1 MNKIKEFLK
10 GKEYLIICFI
20 IFFMIDFVLRF
31 KYADFG
37 VLEIYEP
44 TSLLFVL
51 AGCSSLTFIIY
62 LLPGKIKKVFMV
74 ISVMFFA
81 IYALAQS
88 TYFNLFAKFITFN
101 DLSLAAEGTAF
112 VDASY
117 IHFSYSLIIMMVA
130 TIALLVV
137 AIKLV
142 PSVTRVNKKSS
153 IVAIVAI
160 GMFVIGA
167 RATLQPVLNPS
178 LWNANSSTGN
188 IYKDYTDTTK
198 SLLLSGVYEYALRD
212 AILTFVPLNELENHE
227 LISNLDEYYKEK
239 KVVHTNNDY
248 TGIFKDKNVVVI
260 QLENIDNWM
269 LTEENMPT
277 LYRLRNE
284 GLDFVNHYSASFST
298 GRTFNTE
305 FIANTGLIPPTK
317 GEAPSYIFSK
327 NEYPYSLANL
337 MKKDGYK
344 ADSYHTS
351 NGNIYNRAQVHKTF
365 GYSSYS
371 NYDQMGMTHSELDSE
386 LINAYDKFIKKDK
399 FLSFIITYSGHGPL
413 AKTKI
418 ECSKN
423 YDAVK
428 EYANSDDETYVCGLA
443 QSNETEQFIKA
454 LVDKM
459 EADGSINNTVLVFY
473 TDHYA
478 YSTIDAKTELELK
491 GTNDTNMLQNTP
503 FFIYS
508 KGTEPNKVE
517 KVTSSIDILPTLTNL
532 MGLNTSYEYY
542 IGHDAFSKDGGEV
555 FFQDGSYYD
564 GKTYYQVGSDS
575 YIANGNK
582 TAIANNN
589 ERLQRSWDILNS
601 NYFSKKK

>member
-1 MNKIKEFLK
+1 
-10 GKEYLIICFI
+10 
-20 IFFMIDFVLRF
+20 
-31 KYADFG
+31 
-37 VLEIYEP
+37 
-44 TSLLFVL
+44 
-51 AGCSSLTFIIY
+51 
-62 LLPGKIKKVFMV
+62 
-74 ISVMFFA
+74 
-81 IYALAQS
+81 
-88 TYFNLFAKFITFN
+88 
-101 DLSLAAEGTAF
+101 
-112 VDASY
+112 
-117 IHFSYSLIIMMVA
+117 
-130 TIALLVV
+130 
-137 AIKLV
+137 
-142 PSVTRVNKKSS
+142 
-153 IVAIVAI
+153 
-160 GMFVIGA
+160 
-167 RATLQPVLNPS
+167 
-178 LWNANSSTGN
+178 
-188 IYKDYTDTTK
+188 
-198 SLLLSGVYEYALRD
+198 
-212 AILTFVPLNELENHE
+212 LTFVPLNELENHE

-542 IGHDAFSKDGGEV
+542 IGHDAFSKD
-555 FFQDGSYYD
+555 
-564 GKTYYQVGSDS
+564 
-575 YIANGNK
+575 
-582 TAIANNN
+582 
-589 ERLQRSWDILNS
+589 
-601 NYFSKKK
+601 

>member
-1 MNKIKEFLK
+1 
-10 GKEYLIICFI
+10 
-20 IFFMIDFVLRF
+20 
-31 KYADFG
+31 ADFG

-327 NEYPYSLANL
+327 NEYPY
-337 MKKDGYK
+337 
-344 ADSYHTS
+344 
-351 NGNIYNRAQVHKTF
+351 
-365 GYSSYS
+365 
-371 NYDQMGMTHSELDSE
+371 
-386 LINAYDKFIKKDK
+386 
-399 FLSFIITYSGHGPL
+399 
-413 AKTKI
+413 
-418 ECSKN
+418 
-423 YDAVK
+423 
-428 EYANSDDETYVCGLA
+428 
-443 QSNETEQFIKA
+443 
-454 LVDKM
+454 
-459 EADGSINNTVLVFY
+459 
-473 TDHYA
+473 
-478 YSTIDAKTELELK
+478 
-491 GTNDTNMLQNTP
+491 
-503 FFIYS
+503 
-508 KGTEPNKVE
+508 
-517 KVTSSIDILPTLTNL
+517 
-532 MGLNTSYEYY
+532 
-542 IGHDAFSKDGGEV
+542 
-555 FFQDGSYYD
+555 
-564 GKTYYQVGSDS
+564 
-575 YIANGNK
+575 
-582 TAIANNN
+582 
-589 ERLQRSWDILNS
+589 
-601 NYFSKKK
+601 